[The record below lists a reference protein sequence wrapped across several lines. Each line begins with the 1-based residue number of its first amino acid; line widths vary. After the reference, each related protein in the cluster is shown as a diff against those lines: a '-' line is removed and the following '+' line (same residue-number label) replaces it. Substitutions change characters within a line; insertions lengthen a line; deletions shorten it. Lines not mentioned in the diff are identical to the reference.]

1 MQTMI
6 AASFVYGPSAIK
18 VGPILDLLPCEDGL
32 SHCQIRGDKL
42 LRSSTLNNTSR
53 LSHSNKALLS
63 ERITKLAK
71 ALSDGV
77 YEREDTIKMCLLAAL
92 AGESVFLLG
101 PPGIAKS
108 LIAKRLIQAFDHSSY
123 FEYLMTR
130 FSTPEEVFGPLSIQ
144 ELKDN
149 GRYLRLT
156 KGYLPTAQ
164 VVFLDEIWKAGP
176 AILNTLLTVVN
187 EKTFKNGS
195 DIERVPMRLLVSA
208 SNELPDE
215 DSGLEA
221 LYDRMLVRIFV
232 NRIQNKQ
239 NFKSML
245 TVGTVQEAEVP
256 KELVITDQE
265 YHQWQQELERLTL
278 SNEVFEK
285 LYQLKTMLEE
295 KAKQAGVEF
304 AQSDMYVSD
313 RRWKK
318 AVKLLKASAYFNG
331 RDEINPLDL
340 LLLQDCL
347 WNSPESLEIV
357 QSVLKEFALK
367 HAFDQQE
374 VEHQIS
380 VCREDLAEIQEE
392 LESEFAMMLSM
403 ESTTGLI
410 KKQIHHFDISK
421 AKQYKVGNATDLVKL
436 VLLQSNM
443 SVSESEKGDSRWVYV
458 PKNEL
463 ERVIKDGQGDVYGY
477 VNQNTSLC
485 RIRFEMDAANN
496 LVIKDIANRAV
507 LVGLVTNKGLDAS
520 LYQEWQSKSQQALAQ
535 LTHAEHHLRQVKS
548 NFRGALPHGFVNPE
562 LPRLMEASLQQLTQ
576 QLESTKTECERTVFR
591 FNNLDQFFS

>member
-1 MQTMI
+1 MI
-6 AASFVYGPSAIK
+6 NPSSASHA
-18 VGPILDLLPCEDGL
+18 
-32 SHCQIRGDKL
+32 Q
-42 LRSSTLNNTSR
+42 
-53 LSHSNKALLS
+53 KALLS
-63 ERITKLAK
+63 ERINKLAK

-77 YEREDTIKMCLLAAL
+77 YERESTIKLCLLAAL
-92 AGESVFLLG
+92 SGESVFLLG

-108 LIAKRLIQAFDHSSY
+108 LIAKRLIQAFDNSSY

-149 GRYLRLT
+149 GRYVRLT
-156 KGYLPTAQ
+156 QGYLPTAQ

-221 LYDRMLVRIFV
+221 LYDRMLVRVFV

-245 TVGTVQEAEVP
+245 TVGTPQEARIP
-256 KELVITDQE
+256 DGLAITDEE
-265 YHQWQQELERLTL
+265 YHQWQSQLDKLEL
-278 SNEVFEK
+278 SDDVFEK
-285 LYQLKTMLEE
+285 LYQLKNMLE
-295 KAKQAGVEF
+295 KAVENSHLPQADV
-304 AQSDMYVSD
+304 YVSD

-318 AVKLLKASAYFNG
+318 AVKLLKASAFFNG
-331 RDEINPLDL
+331 RDAINPLDL

-347 WNSPESLEIV
+347 WNSPESREVVREVIR
-357 QSVLKEFALK
+357 EFALRY
-367 HAFDQQE
+367 AFDQLE
-374 VEHQIS
+374 VEQQIEL
-380 VCREDLAEIQEE
+380 CREELTAIQDE
-392 LESEFAMMLSM
+392 LESEFGMMLSM
-403 ESTTGLI
+403 ETSTGLI
-410 KKQIHHFDISK
+410 KKQFHQYDISN
-421 AKQYKVGNATDLVKL
+421 AKSYKVGSAYDLVKL

-463 ERVIKDGQGDVYGY
+463 ERVIKEGRGDVYGY
-477 VNQNTSLC
+477 VNQNTNLC
-485 RIRFEMDAANN
+485 RLRFDVDASNN
-496 LVIKDIANRAV
+496 LVIKDIANRSV
-507 LVGLVTNKGLDAS
+507 LVSLVTAQGLDAS
-520 LYQEWQSKSQQALAQ
+520 LYQDWLVKAEQAVTQ
-535 LTHAEHHLRQVKS
+535 LQHAEHHLRKVRSK
-548 NFRGALPHGFVNPE
+548 FHGALPHNFIDPE
-562 LPRLMEASLQQLTQ
+562 LPTAMEATLQQLQQ
-576 QLESTKTECERTVFR
+576 QLEGTQTECEKGVQRFR
-591 FNNLDQFFS
+591 NLDQFFS

>member
-1 MQTMI
+1 MI
-6 AASFVYGPSAIK
+6 SPNRV
-18 VGPILDLLPCEDGL
+18 
-32 SHCQIRGDKL
+32 
-42 LRSSTLNNTSR
+42 
-53 LSHSNKALLS
+53 SHSQKALLS
-63 ERITKLAK
+63 ERINKLAQ

-77 YEREDTIKMCLLAAL
+77 YEREETIKLCLLAAL

-108 LIAKRLIQAFDHSSY
+108 LIAKRLIQAFDNSSY

-149 GRYLRLT
+149 GRYVRLT
-156 KGYLPTAQ
+156 EGYLPTAQ

-221 LYDRMLVRIFV
+221 LYDRMLVRVFV

-245 TVGTVQEAEVP
+245 TVGTAQEAKIPEG
-256 KELVITDQE
+256 LAITDEE
-265 YHQWQQELERLTL
+265 YHQWQSEIEQLEL
-278 SNEVFEK
+278 SDAVFEK
-285 LYQLKTMLEE
+285 LYELKSLLES
-295 KAKQAGVEF
+295 AATAASGVE
-304 AQSDMYVSD
+304 AEDSDMYVSD

-331 RDEINPLDL
+331 RDSINPLDL

-347 WNSPESLEIV
+347 WNSPESRDV
-357 QSVLKEFALK
+357 VRSVIKQFALN
-367 HAFDQQE
+367 HAFDQQD
-374 VEHQIS
+374 VEQQITL
-380 VCREDLAEIQEE
+380 CREELSDIQDE
-392 LESEFAMMLSM
+392 LESELSVMLSM
-403 ESTTGLI
+403 ESTTGLL
-410 KKQIHHFDISK
+410 KKQQINSYDISD
-421 AKQYKVGNATDLVKL
+421 AKSYKVGSTFDLVKL

-443 SVSESEKGDSRWVYV
+443 SVTESEKGDSRWVYV

-463 ERVIKDGQGDVYGY
+463 ERVIKEGHGDVYGY
-477 VNQNTSLC
+477 VNQNTNMC
-485 RIRFEMDAANN
+485 RFRFDVDAANN
-496 LVIKDIANRAV
+496 LVIKDIANRGV
-507 LVGLVTNKGLDAS
+507 LVSIVTDKGLDAS
-520 LYQEWQSKSQQALAQ
+520 LFQEWFTKSEQAMAQ
-535 LTHAEHHLRQVKS
+535 LELAEHHLRKVRS
-548 NFRGALPHGFVNPE
+548 DFHGALPHGFIEQE
-562 LPRLMEASLQQLTQ
+562 LPRAMEASLQNLQHV
-576 QLESTKTECERTVFR
+576 LESTKTECERTVFR
-591 FNNLDQFFS
+591 FKHLDEFFS

>member
-1 MQTMI
+1 MI
-6 AASFVYGPSAIK
+6 KPSRA
-18 VGPILDLLPCEDGL
+18 
-32 SHCQIRGDKL
+32 
-42 LRSSTLNNTSR
+42 
-53 LSHSNKALLS
+53 SHSQKALLS
-63 ERITKLAK
+63 ERINKLAQ

-77 YEREDTIKMCLLAAL
+77 YEREETIKLCLLAAL

-108 LIAKRLIQAFDHSSY
+108 LIAKRLIQAFDNSSY

-149 GRYLRLT
+149 GRYVRLT
-156 KGYLPTAQ
+156 DGYLPTAQ

-195 DIERVPMRLLVSA
+195 EIERVPMRLLVSA

-221 LYDRMLVRIFV
+221 LYDRMLVRVFV
-232 NRIQNKQ
+232 NRIQDKQ

-245 TVGTVQEAEVP
+245 TVGTPQEASIPEG
-256 KELVITDQE
+256 LAITDEE
-265 YHQWQQELERLTL
+265 YHLWQSELDQLEL
-278 SNEVFEK
+278 SDDVFEK
-285 LYQLKTMLEE
+285 LYELKTLLESSATAE
-295 KAKQAGVEF
+295 TGVDV
-304 AQSDMYVSD
+304 ADTDMYVSD

-331 RDEINPLDL
+331 RDSINPLDI

-347 WNSPESLEIV
+347 WNNPESRDVVRQVI
-357 QSVLKEFALK
+357 KKFALNN
-367 HAFDQQE
+367 AFDQQE
-374 VEHQIS
+374 VEQQIAL
-380 VCREDLAEIQEE
+380 CREELAEIQEE
-392 LESEFAMMLSM
+392 LESEFGTMLSM
-403 ESTTGLI
+403 ESTTGLL
-410 KKQIHHFDISK
+410 KKQIHSYDISD
-421 AKQYKVGNATDLVKL
+421 AKSYKVGSAFDLVKL

-443 SVSESEKGDSRWVYV
+443 SVTESEKGDSRWVYV

-463 ERVIKDGQGDVYGY
+463 ERVIKEGHGDVYGY
-477 VNQNTSLC
+477 VNTNTNLV
-485 RIRFEMDAANN
+485 RLRFDVDAANN

-507 LVGLVTNKGLDAS
+507 LVSIVTNKGLDES
-520 LYQEWQSKSQQALAQ
+520 LHQEWLTKAEQAMAQ
-535 LTHAEHHLRQVKS
+535 LEHAEHHLLKVRS
-548 NFRGALPHGFVNPE
+548 DFHGALPHGFVDQE
-562 LPRLMEASLQQLTQ
+562 LPRAMESSLQNLQ
-576 QLESTKTECERTVFR
+576 QVLESTKTESERTVFR
-591 FNNLDQFFS
+591 FKTLNQFFA

>member
-1 MQTMI
+1 MI
-6 AASFVYGPSAIK
+6 KPSR
-18 VGPILDLLPCEDGL
+18 V
-32 SHCQIRGDKL
+32 
-42 LRSSTLNNTSR
+42 
-53 LSHSNKALLS
+53 SHSQKALLS
-63 ERITKLAK
+63 ERINKLAQ

-77 YEREDTIKMCLLAAL
+77 YEREETIKLCLLAAL

-108 LIAKRLIQAFDHSSY
+108 LIAKRLIQAFDNSSY

-149 GRYLRLT
+149 GRYVRLT
-156 KGYLPTAQ
+156 DGYLPTAQ

-195 DIERVPMRLLVSA
+195 EIERVPMRLLVSA

-221 LYDRMLVRIFV
+221 LYDRMLVRVFV
-232 NRIQNKQ
+232 NRIQDKQ

-245 TVGTVQEAEVP
+245 TVGTPQEASIPEG
-256 KELVITDQE
+256 LAITDEE
-265 YHQWQQELERLTL
+265 YHLWQSELDQLEL
-278 SNEVFEK
+278 SDDVFEK
-285 LYQLKTMLEE
+285 LYELKSLLESSATAE
-295 KAKQAGVEF
+295 TGVDV
-304 AQSDMYVSD
+304 ADTDMYVSD

-331 RDEINPLDL
+331 RDSINPLDI

-347 WNSPESLEIV
+347 WNNPESRDVVRQVI
-357 QSVLKEFALK
+357 KKFALNN
-367 HAFDQQE
+367 AFDQQE
-374 VEHQIS
+374 VEQQIAL
-380 VCREDLAEIQEE
+380 CREELNEIQEE
-392 LESEFAMMLSM
+392 LESEFGTMLSM
-403 ESTTGLI
+403 ESTTGLL
-410 KKQIHHFDISK
+410 KKQIHSYDISD
-421 AKQYKVGNATDLVKL
+421 AKSYKVGSAFDLVKL

-443 SVSESEKGDSRWVYV
+443 SVTESEKGDSRWVYV

-463 ERVIKDGQGDVYGY
+463 ERVIKEGHGDVYGY
-477 VNQNTSLC
+477 VNTNTNLV
-485 RIRFEMDAANN
+485 RLRFDVDAANN

-507 LVGLVTNKGLDAS
+507 LVSIVTNKGLDES
-520 LYQEWQSKSQQALAQ
+520 LYQEWLTKAEQAMAQ
-535 LTHAEHHLRQVKS
+535 LEHAEHHLLKVRS
-548 NFRGALPHGFVNPE
+548 DFHGALPHGFVDQE
-562 LPRLMEASLQQLTQ
+562 LPRAMESSLQNLQ
-576 QLESTKTECERTVFR
+576 QVLESTKTESERTVFR
-591 FNNLDQFFS
+591 FKTLNQFFA